1 MRKPIV
7 LTIGVFDGVHRG
19 HQALLRQTTLLAR
32 KLKASPEALSFKDHP
47 MHVLQGGPRI
57 PFLLPRHETF
67 ELLKR
72 KGARKVHVL
81 HFTRAF
87 SRKSPEAFVQ
97 WMGRLGKLAGIVVGE
112 NFRFGREAK
121 GDVVFLKKL
130 GKEKGFVV
138 KAVKAVK
145 VQGRTVSS
153 SHVRQLLATGQ
164 THKANQ
170 MLGRPYSI
178 EGKVVHGR
186 HVGHK
191 IGFPTA
197 NLHDIA
203 SFLPKDGVYACAVK
217 LGKHY
222 YRAGMNLGKRP
233 TFKEDDH
240 HRQAEVHLLDYR
252 GKLYGKRMKVHLLKY
267 LRSERKFS
275 SSSAL
280 VTQIRKD
287 LGVIRKVSLRSLKG
301 N

>member
-1 MRKPIV
+1 M
-7 LTIGVFDGVHRG
+7 TIGVFDGVHLG
-19 HQALLRQTTLLAR
+19 HQALLRQTTLLAHR
-32 KLKASPEALSFKDHP
+32 LKASPEALSFKDHP
-47 MHVLQGGPRI
+47 MHVLEGGPRI
-57 PFLLPRHETF
+57 PFLLPRTETF
-67 ELLKR
+67 ELLEE

-81 HFTRAF
+81 RFTKAF
-87 SRKSPEAFVQ
+87 SQKSPEAFVQ
-97 WMGRLGKLAGIVVGE
+97 WLGNLGKLVGIVVGE
-112 NFRFGREAK
+112 NFRFGRGAQ
-121 GDVVFLKKL
+121 GDVAFLKRF
-130 GKEKGFVV
+130 GKEEGFTL

-153 SHVRQLLATGQ
+153 SHIRQLLATGQ
-164 THKANQ
+164 TEKANR

-178 EGKVVHGR
+178 EGKVMHGR

-197 NLHDIA
+197 NLHDIS

-217 LGKHY
+217 LGKRY

-240 HRQAEVHLLDYR
+240 HRQAEVHLLNYH

-267 LRSERKFS
+267 LRPERKFS
-275 SSSAL
+275 STKAL

-287 LGVIRKVSLRSLKG
+287 LGIIRIVSLKALEG